1 MTTLITSNEEM
12 IDIMK
17 IGKSLKE
24 SGLLSIGVLQTIKN
38 EAKEQKGKFLRI
50 LLGTSLL
57 GNLLKVK
64 ETSIA
69 DEDTVRAGQDFNAAS
84 SFNKF

>member
-1 MTTLITSNEEM
+1 M

>member
-1 MTTLITSNEEM
+1 MTTLITSNEEI

-17 IGKSLKE
+17 IGKLVKE
-24 SGLLSIGVLQTIKN
+24 SGLLLIGVLQTIKN

-64 ETSIA
+64 GTSIA
-69 DEDTVRAGQDFNAAS
+69 D
-84 SFNKF
+84 